1 MAHYMKINELKA
13 GASNVSV
20 VAKVMEKSEPREVIT
35 KYGKRLS
42 VADVV
47 LKDSSGTI
55 KMSLWGNDINTVSV
69 GDTIEISNGYV
80 NEFRGTPQLST
91 GKFGKISVK
100 EKGGA
105 EEELPESE
113 HYDSDGSSDDSG
125 EVEES

>member
-1 MAHYMKINELKA
+1 MKINELKA

-20 VAKVMEKSEPREVIT
+20 EAKVTEKSEPREVIT

-42 VADVV
+42 VADIV
-47 LKDSSGTI
+47 LKDSTGTI
-55 KMSLWGNDINTVSV
+55 KMSLWGNDINTVNV
-69 GDTIEISNGYV
+69 GDTIEVSNGYV

-91 GKFGKISVK
+91 GKFGKIAVK

-113 HYDSDGSSDDSG
+113 HYDSGGNSEGGAGG
-125 EVEES
+125 EEY

>member
-69 GDTIEISNGYV
+69 GDTIEVSNGYV

-105 EEELPESE
+105 EEELSESE
-113 HYDSDGSSDDSG
+113 QYDSSEPSDDSG

>member
-1 MAHYMKINELKA
+1 MKINELKA